1 MWGDFTL
8 TVTEKAL
15 LGICRKDIRGEH
27 KEKNF
32 FRTNVNIRKV

>member
-15 LGICRKDIRGEH
+15 RGLCSKHEDQL
-27 KEKNF
+27 NS
-32 FRTNVNIRKV
+32 FRINVNINTV